1 MGNQLSQMFPP
12 APTFTEDSLPDLK
25 DKVFIVTGASAGI
38 GKELARLLY
47 SRNGTVYAAA
57 RSTEKTTA
65 ALAWIKEQHPS
76 SKGKLT
82 HLHLDLN
89 DLEGIKP
96 SVENFLAQESR
107 LDVLINNAGVFMTP
121 LGPKTKQGYEIQLG
135 TNCIAPF
142 LFTKLLTPLLVA
154 TAKKEPAGSVRVA
167 WVSSSAADVS
177 APKGGVDMQNLGYNK
192 NTSTTAKYAVSKGGN
207 ILHAIEFRRRY
218 GGEGVVSI
226 VSFFFSIFFFLP
238 PWIVSFMFAF
248 DPDRFHTCVC
258 IFFFFFSFSLT
269 FPPLYSATQSWESQD
284 GSCQSHTYMAEV
296 DCQAHNASGYK
307 RCVYGTFCEFGA

>member
-57 RSTEKTTA
+57 RSTKKTTA

-226 VSFFFSIFFFLP
+226 PLNPGNLKTDLANHIPIWQRLIVKLITHPVINGAYTELFASLAPEAAKLKESEWVV
-238 PWIVSFMFAF
+238 PWGRIMPLRQDFYSEEGKENGKAF
-248 DPDRFHTCVC
+248 
-258 IFFFFFSFSLT
+258 
-269 FPPLYSATQSWESQD
+269 WEW
-284 GSCQSHTYMAEV
+284 
-296 DCQAHNASGYK
+296 
-307 RCVYGTFCEFGA
+307 CEQQVERYT